1 MKIRTIM
8 AAAATGIL
16 LTAAGSSLAWG
27 ADWTCPR
34 GYADCTDYE
43 YCRSHE
49 HGDCEG
55 HWSEDGDWVCPDGN
69 HGRDVYKRQ
78 VCCLLH
84 HIYVVFIAHI
94 QEYGA
99 GSCVKVLFHILQA
112 PDSSSRQYGFIHG
125 AGGFLDGAYDS
136 LMVLI

>member
-1 MKIRTIM
+1 MKIRTKM
-8 AAAATGIL
+8 AAATGIL

-55 HWSEDGDWVCPDGN
+55 HFMP
-69 HGRDVYKRQ
+69 GREPWTD
-78 VCCLLH
+78 
-84 HIYVVFIAHI
+84 
-94 QEYGA
+94 
-99 GSCVKVLFHILQA
+99 ILTGYFRVWM
-112 PDSSSRQYGFIHG
+112 P
-125 AGGFLDGAYDS
+125 
-136 LMVLI
+136 

>member
-8 AAAATGIL
+8 AAAATGIR

-55 HWSEDGDWVCPDGN
+55 HW
-69 HGRDVYKRQ
+69 
-78 VCCLLH
+78 
-84 HIYVVFIAHI
+84 
-94 QEYGA
+94 
-99 GSCVKVLFHILQA
+99 
-112 PDSSSRQYGFIHG
+112 
-125 AGGFLDGAYDS
+125 
-136 LMVLI
+136 

>member
-55 HWSEDGDWVCPDGN
+55 HWSEDGDWVCLDGN
-69 HGRDVYKRQ
+69 HGRT
-78 VCCLLH
+78 
-84 HIYVVFIAHI
+84 
-94 QEYGA
+94 
-99 GSCVKVLFHILQA
+99 
-112 PDSSSRQYGFIHG
+112 SSSDPSGYGCHSGNSHHG
-125 AGGFLDGAYDS
+125 RRGCGS
-136 LMVLI
+136 HHR

>member
-69 HGRDVYKRQ
+69 HGRT
-78 VCCLLH
+78 
-84 HIYVVFIAHI
+84 
-94 QEYGA
+94 
-99 GSCVKVLFHILQA
+99 
-112 PDSSSRQYGFIHG
+112 SSSDTSGW
-125 AGGFLDGAYDS
+125 
-136 LMVLI
+136 MP